1 MQVTENTGKAAST
14 YDGWDDDNIIADIRD
29 AVAARDD
36 AQARAENL
44 VIPPDSSTEAQLAK
58 AVSTMRAYIATLTA
72 QTKGSVAVPALLRR
86 IDHLEAQIRDRHTIT
101 TSDTSA
107 RHIHPGDQIPYQG
120 AAWTVTDVH
129 DDETA
134 SATTTTIT
142 IAYPSPD
149 DTKYVQIQLQE
160 DAVWPV
166 YTTREEADHS

>member
-1 MQVTENTGKAAST
+1 MTKNAGRANP

-44 VIPPDSSTEAQLAK
+44 VITPDSSTEAEVAK
-58 AVSTMRAYIATLTA
+58 ALSMLKAYIATLTA
-72 QTKGSVAVPALLRR
+72 QTKGSAAVPALLRR
-86 IDHLEAQIRDRHTIT
+86 IDQLETQAKNRHTIA
-101 TSDTSA
+101 TSVTSVH
-107 RHIHPGDQIPYQG
+107 HIHPGDQVPYQG
-120 AAWTVTDVH
+120 AVWTVTDVH
-129 DDETA
+129 DDETD

-142 IAYPSPD
+142 IAYPAPD

-166 YTTREEADHS
+166 YATHEEADHS

>member
-1 MQVTENTGKAAST
+1 MTENTGKAAST

-72 QTKGSVAVPALLRR
+72 QTKGSAAVPALLRR
-86 IDHLEAQIRDRHTIT
+86 IDQLEAQIRDRHTIT
-101 TSDTSA
+101 TSDTSV
-107 RHIHPGDQIPYQG
+107 RHIHPGDQVPYQG
-120 AAWTVTDVH
+120 AVWTVTDVH

-142 IAYPSPD
+142 IAYPSSE
-149 DTKYVQIQLQE
+149 DTKYAQFHLQP
-160 DAVWPV
+160 DAAWPV
-166 YTTREEADHS
+166 YATHEEENRS

>member
-1 MQVTENTGKAAST
+1 MTENTGKANP
-14 YDGWDDDNIIADIRD
+14 YNGWDDDSIIADIRD

-36 AQARAENL
+36 AQARSENL
-44 VIPPDSSTEAQLAK
+44 VITPDSSTEAEVAK

-72 QTKGSVAVPALLRR
+72 QTKGSAAVPALLRR

-120 AAWTVTDVH
+120 AVWTVTDVH